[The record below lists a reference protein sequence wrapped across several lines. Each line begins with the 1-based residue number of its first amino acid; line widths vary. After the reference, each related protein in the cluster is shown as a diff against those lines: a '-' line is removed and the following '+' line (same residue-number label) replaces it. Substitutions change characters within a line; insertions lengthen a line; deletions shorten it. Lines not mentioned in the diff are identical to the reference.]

1 MRDVFDTANRQNT
14 SIYAVDPRGLA
25 AFEYDISSGINIQT
39 DRKGL
44 DATLD
49 SLRVLADNTDGRA
62 IVNRNDLAAGMKQII
77 RDASGYYLLGYNSTQ
92 APTDGKFHEIKVRV
106 TRRSVDVR
114 ARKGYWAFTN
124 EDVARASAPPTPGAP
139 SAVTTALNAIAEP
152 PRGRAARFWIGLAK
166 GQNGSP
172 RVTFAWEPMASDDPQ
187 LRTPEGG
194 ASRVMLTATAP
205 DGRPVF
211 RGRIP
216 EEGAAAP
223 TAASPAAA
231 AGNTAAATP
240 VSTGASASFDALPGP
255 LQLRMVVENGRGQV
269 MDSATQ
275 ELTVPD
281 FSKVQVSLS
290 TPRVYKG
297 RTVRELQTVK
307 ANAAA
312 VPATDR
318 TFSRAER
325 LLVRVEAYAVDGAP
339 PTVSARL
346 LNRAGTAM
354 SDLPMQAGASGQE
367 LEIGMSALAAGD
379 YVIEINA
386 KTATGTAQ
394 ELVAFKVSR

>member
-1 MRDVFDTANRQNT
+1 
-14 SIYAVDPRGLA
+14 
-25 AFEYDISSGINIQT
+25 
-39 DRKGL
+39 
-44 DATLD
+44 
-49 SLRVLADNTDGRA
+49 
-62 IVNRNDLAAGMKQII
+62 
-77 RDASGYYLLGYNSTQ
+77 
-92 APTDGKFHEIKVRV
+92 
-106 TRRSVDVR
+106 
-114 ARKGYWAFTN
+114 
-124 EDVARASAPPTPGAP
+124 
-139 SAVTTALNAIAEP
+139 
-152 PRGRAARFWIGLAK
+152 
-166 GQNGSP
+166 
-172 RVTFAWEPMASDDPQ
+172 
-187 LRTPEGG
+187 
-194 ASRVMLTATAP
+194 
-205 DGRPVF
+205 VF